1 MTISSIKASFSADIQ
16 KVWEIVTSLTDYSW
30 RSDLQKIEK
39 ISDSEFIEI
48 SKDGIQTRFS
58 VTDYQPFERYA
69 FTMEN
74 DKMRGTWIGLFSQE
88 NGQTCIKFTE
98 DVQAK
103 MLLLKPFVKIY
114 LKKQQE
120 QYIKDLKEKLRK

>member
-1 MTISSIKASFSADIQ
+1 MTVSSITASFSADIQ

-30 RSDLQKIEK
+30 RHDLQKIDQ
-39 ISDSEFIEI
+39 ISDSEFIET
-48 SKDGIQTRFS
+48 SKDGIQTRFEI
-58 VTDYQPFERYA
+58 TCFLPLERYE
-69 FTMEN
+69 FSMEN

-98 DVQAK
+98 NIMAK
-103 MLLLKPFVKIY
+103 KLLLKPFVKIY

-120 QYIKDLKEKLRK
+120 QYIKDLQEKLRK